1 MHCCTMH
8 YRYSFFVALLV
19 ATPVH
24 AQSVKH
30 QVTGLFAP
38 EREAD
43 LREAF
48 KQIPNIRLVAIDY
61 ANAEVTLDYDTAKI
75 FPNVKPAEILQRLD
89 NLVKGASSY
98 TFGIKPLRTT
108 PREKLKLIE
117 IPVAGCQCKA
127 CSLAAY
133 EAIYRID
140 GVEVATASFREG
152 RVTAL
157 IDPAK
162 TNRAALEAALRK
174 REVMVLKPDK

>member
-1 MHCCTMH
+1 MR
-8 YRYSFFVALLV
+8 YRYAFLVALLV

-24 AQSVKH
+24 AQPAKH

-48 KQIPNIRLVAIDY
+48 KQIPDIRLVAIDY
-61 ANAEVTLDYDTAKI
+61 ANAEVALDYDPAKI
-75 FPNVKPAEILQRLD
+75 FPNAKPPEFLQRLD
-89 NLVKGASSY
+89 NLLKGASSH

-127 CSLAAY
+127 CALAAY
-133 EAIYRID
+133 EAINRID

-174 REVMVLKPDK
+174 REVTVLTPGK